1 VKCEEKERRSGG
13 RNKCSDRCKGRPI
26 QSSHADELSM
36 GSSLQGR
43 RGSVSR
49 SSSIPS
55 NLSRLISNIVFSG
68 HRMPIAQETKETTWA
83 REDERLMVFHALV
96 VIKSCIV
103 PCLVACTVPA
113 CTYFDDRV
121 IESSIISGA
130 RAPPIASS
138 IRPDAT
144 TRRRIWILVECTT
157 HKSCIFTTRSSPCYS
172 TTI

>member
-1 VKCEEKERRSGG
+1 VKCEEKERRRSG

-68 HRMPIAQETKETTWA
+68 HRMPMKPRGAD
-83 REDERLMVFHALV
+83 EDERSMVFHALV